1 MRAAPLTTTK
11 YFPILPL
18 GRASGVGISSAIGV
32 NPHSMTPIFVAA
44 SPSIDPITLEFQ
56 YSPTRHA
63 LNILECLTQF
73 TSDASTFGLQLP
85 NAPDDVSFGET
96 SLIGIFESLLSGG
109 RQVYPVVTITG
120 PDIKKGQAHVLRKVN
135 QLNKWIFRLTLTN
148 RGATAEELR
157 SWVSR
162 ALDEV
167 RAEPEDVDLVLDLGY
182 VGGWQTLSSVGGVE
196 LWLRM
201 LSDSFNWRNI
211 GLIASSLSSFFRNN
225 TSDSFPVIRDDWAL
239 YRELR
244 RRMGSSIQLSFGDYS
259 VFGSPSSL
267 CPPSAGLEM
276 LFPYSGASSWFV
288 FKADPGAA
296 SLSEECHRLMQ
307 KLAGYPAIYMGAE
320 FSFGDAHLARLAE
333 GGFAKD
339 DLGYYVGVISALV
352 SHHSDLV
359 ASQLCRLSS

>member
-1 MRAAPLTTTK
+1 MKNAK

-18 GRASGVGISSAIGV
+18 GRASGVGISSAIEAS
-32 NPHSMTPIFVAA
+32 PQAITPIFVAA
-44 SPSIDPITLEFQ
+44 SPSVDPITLEFQ
-56 YSPTRHA
+56 YSPMRHA

-73 TSDASTFGLQLP
+73 TSDSSAFGLQLP
-85 NAPDDVSFGET
+85 NPPDDASLGET
-96 SLIGIFESLLSGG
+96 SLMGVYESLLSGG
-109 RQVYPVVTITG
+109 RQVYPVLAITG
-120 PDIKKGQAHVLRKVN
+120 PDIWKVQAQALRKVN
-135 QLNKWIFRLTLTN
+135 RLNKWIFRLTLTN

-162 ALDEV
+162 ALDV
-167 RAEPEDVDLVLDLGY
+167 VVAEPEDVDLVVDLGY
-182 VGGWQTLSSVGGVE
+182 VGGWQTMSSVGGVE
-196 LWLRM
+196 HWLRV
-201 LSDSFNWRNI
+201 LSESFNWRNV
-211 GLIASSLSSFFRNN
+211 GLIASSLPSFFRNN

-239 YRELR
+239 FRELR
-244 RRMGSSIQLSFGDYS
+244 RRMGSGVQLSFGDYS
-259 VFGSPSSL
+259 IFGSPSSL
-267 CPPSAGLEM
+267 CPPSAGSEM

-307 KLAGYPAIYMGAE
+307 RLAGYPAIYMGAD

-359 ASQLCRLSS
+359 ASQLRRLSV